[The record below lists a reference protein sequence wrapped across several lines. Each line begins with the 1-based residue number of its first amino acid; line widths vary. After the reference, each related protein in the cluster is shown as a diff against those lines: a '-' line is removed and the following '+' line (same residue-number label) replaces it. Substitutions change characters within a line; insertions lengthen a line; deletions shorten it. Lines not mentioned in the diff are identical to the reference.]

1 MLSEHSEYFEP
12 LEGKFLL
19 HDKELPFRKST
30 THLSR
35 EFDNRLVSH
44 NNRTFL
50 ALYSY
55 SQLTPTKD
63 I

>member
-30 THLSR
+30 THLPR

-44 NNRTFL
+44 IIELFL
-50 ALYSY
+50 HYIV
-55 SQLTPTKD
+55 THN
-63 I
+63 